1 MTLPPSRPE
10 SPLSLKT
17 LTFKEDLR
25 REYFNDGLGV
35 AKGVHRR
42 VVESVRWE
50 LLLHGML
57 PRLATQTLHLIS

>member
-1 MTLPPSRPE
+1 MTLAPTRPE
-10 SPLSLKT
+10 NPLSHKT
-17 LTFKEDLR
+17 LTLKEDLR

-35 AKGVHRR
+35 SKSVNRR

-57 PRLATQTLHLIS
+57 P